1 MVKGNYNVVAD
12 WVKRERRIFRDLME
26 DGEDEKRLGNYV
38 TFCYAARSMMIL
50 VTSDWLI
57 KCLEEWDISQKDV
70 NADVVYRLEN
80 ELKQALGTELDSN
93 IANQIEEILDNIDE
107 EDK

>member
-1 MVKGNYNVVAD
+1 MAKGNYSVVAD

-38 TFCYAARSMMIL
+38 TFCYAARSMMSL
-50 VTSDWLI
+50 VSSDWLI
-57 KCLEEWDISQKDV
+57 KRLEEWDISEKDV
-70 NADVVYRLEN
+70 NAEVVYRLEN
-80 ELKQALGTELDSN
+80 ELKRALGSGLDSN

-107 EDK
+107 EDE